1 MSLKIPT
8 GEERPA
14 ERIAVI
20 QIIYIV
26 IIVVYAIKLFS
37 MQIISGNLYRS
48 KATNITQRL
57 TVIPAQRGEIFD
69 RNFNQPIVLNID
81 SFAVQITPGEIPK
94 EMLSTVFQK
103 VADIVGIS
111 KKSIDLKIP
120 VQYYRMYQPIDIAV
134 NVPFETIARL
144 AEHKNE
150 LPGVNW
156 RSNPIRNYVDTGSLS
171 HIIGYVGEITK
182 DELKLLYNRG
192 YQSGDVIGKAGIEK
206 QYDEFLRGKN
216 GREIKIVD
224 VRGKKINNEDNTIK
238 ESPEMGKNLVLTI
251 DRSMQTLAEKALGE
265 RMGSVVILKPSTGE
279 ILAMVSYPWY
289 NPNVFNKNDIGATYQ
304 QILEDPK
311 KPLINRAIQSSYPP
325 ASTFKIIM
333 STALLNEKAYP
344 PDKTIECKGEIS
356 YGGRVWKCWIH
367 KPGHGFLNLQQALAQ
382 SCDIYF
388 WVAGRDYLGAERI
401 IAYTK
406 DFGFG
411 ELTGIDIPGEGAGF
425 IPTPQWKER
434 KFHEK
439 WLAGDT
445 MNMSIGQ
452 GYTLVTPLQMANMV
466 AMVVNSG
473 VIYQPH
479 LLKEIRDPVSGA
491 IIRTIQP
498 NVLHKSDVDPSVFQT
513 VRENM
518 RSVITEGTARF
529 PMNIKAVEIAGK
541 TGTGEVGLA
550 DRWHSWFAAY
560 APYNTENPDDQIVVS
575 IIVEASNSWEWWA
588 PYASA
593 IIFQGIFAQQSYE
606 EAVQTLGFQYLMPLR
621 ERRE

>member
-1 MSLKIPT
+1 MALKIPT

-14 ERIAVI
+14 ERITLL
-20 QIIYIV
+20 QIIYIS
-26 IIVVYAIKLFS
+26 IFIAFAIRLFS
-37 MQIISGNLYRS
+37 MQIISGNVYRS
-48 KATNITQRL
+48 KATNIAQR
-57 TVIPAQRGEIFD
+57 VSIIPAQRGEIFD
-69 RNFNQPIVLNID
+69 RNINQPIVLNID
-81 SFAVQITPGEIPK
+81 SFAVQITPAEIPK
-94 EMLSTVFQK
+94 ESIAIVFQN
-103 VADIVGIS
+103 VADIIGIS
-111 KKSIDLKIP
+111 KKSIDAKIP
-120 VQYYRMYQPIDIAV
+120 TQYYHMYQPIDIAV
-134 NVPFETIARL
+134 NVPFETIAKL
-144 AEHKNE
+144 AERKSE
-150 LPGVNW
+150 LPGVSW
-156 RSNPIRNYVDTGSLS
+156 RSNPIRNYVDTGSMA
-171 HIIGYVGEITK
+171 HIIGYVGDITK
-182 DELKLLYNRG
+182 DELKILYNKG
-192 YQSGDVIGKAGIEK
+192 YQSGDIIGKAGIEK
-206 QYDEFLRGKN
+206 QYDEILRGKN

-224 VRGKKINNEDNTIK
+224 VRGKKVSSIENTIK

-265 RMGSVVILKPSTGE
+265 RMGSVVILKPNTGE

-289 NPNVFNKNDIGATYQ
+289 DPNLFNKSDASLAYQ
-304 QILEDPK
+304 QLLEDPK
-311 KPLINRAIQSSYPP
+311 KPLLNRAIQSSYPP
-325 ASTFKIIM
+325 ASTFKVIM
-333 STALLNEKAYP
+333 STAILNEKAFP

-356 YGGRVWKCWIH
+356 YGNRVWKCWIH

-388 WVAGRDYLGAERI
+388 WVTGRDYLGVERI
-401 IAYTK
+401 VTYAK

-411 ELTGIDIPGEGAGF
+411 EPTGIDIPGEIAGF

-466 AMVVNSG
+466 AMVVNNG

-491 IIRTIQP
+491 IVKTIKP
-498 NVLHKSDVDPSVFQT
+498 SVLHKSDIDSGVFQT
-513 VRENM
+513 VRDNM

-529 PMNIKAVEIAGK
+529 PMNIKAVQVAGK
-541 TGTGEVGLA
+541 TGTGEVGLS

-560 APYNTENPDDQIVVS
+560 APYNSDNPDDQIVVS

-593 IIFQGIFAQQSYE
+593 IIFQGIFAQQTYE
-606 EAVQTLGFQYLMPLR
+606 EAVKTLGLQYLMSPR